1 MNIEIKDIL
10 FLGLG
15 ILGGVISAGL
25 GNLIKI
31 TWINYQTKKSKYS
44 GTWRTYI
51 YDETGTKIIKQD
63 ILELK
68 HNVKTNEFKG
78 TIKRDLPTDQR
89 HRDWVFKGVFI
100 NESMLLVFWSKQAIP
115 SYGVEYL
122 IMVGDLEYQGYYLKK
137 ERNSDKI
144 YKVKIVNKKM

>member
-1 MNIEIKDIL
+1 MNIEFEDI
-10 FLGLG
+10 FFIVLGVFGSVIATG
-15 ILGGVISAGL
+15 ICY
-25 GNLIKI
+25 LIKI
-31 TWINYQTKKSKYS
+31 VWTNYQTRKSKYT
-44 GTWRTYI
+44 GYWRTYI
-51 YDETGTKIIKQD
+51 YDETGTNIIKED

-78 TIKRDLPTDQR
+78 TIKRDLPTEQR

-122 IMVGDLEYQGYYLKK
+122 VLVGDLEFQGYYLKK
-137 ERNSDKI
+137 DHNSDNI
-144 YKVKIVNKKM
+144 YKVKIVNKKV

>member
-25 GNLIKI
+25 GHLIKI
-31 TWINYQTKKSKYS
+31 AWINYQSKKSKYT

-51 YDETGTKIIKQD
+51 YDETGTNVIKED

-89 HRDWVFKGVFI
+89 HRDWVFKGAFI
-100 NESMLLVFWSKQAIP
+100 NDSMLLVFWSKQAIP

-137 ERNSDKI
+137 DRNSDEI
-144 YKVKIVNKKM
+144 YKVKIVNKKV